1 MLIWAALAAAAAAFL
16 LVPGSGAGALRGG
29 GVVGAEVVMRA
40 GRAGSLSARLSDV
53 MAGIGRR
60 ISGALPGSRRR
71 RAAEH
76 DRVLEALGALVSEVR
91 AGQPIRRAWERAVA
105 SVSPGSTQ
113 VASRSLAAS
122 RWGGDV
128 VAALRQDARD
138 MREPLLEGLAACWS
152 VSEGTGAGLASSVER
167 LVEGARAAADVRV
180 QLEAHLA
187 APRATA
193 RLLASLPLLG
203 LLLGVSLGG
212 DPLSWLLGT
221 AVGRVCVIA
230 GIALTLLGL
239 WWTGRIADRAERLL

>member
-16 LVPGSGAGALRGG
+16 LMPGAGMGTLRGG
-29 GVVGAEVVMRA
+29 GVVGVEA
-40 GRAGSLSARLSDV
+40 GRRSGGARWIRTRLLAVAMD
-53 MAGIGRR
+53 IGRR
-60 ISGALPGSRRR
+60 ISVALPGSRRR

-76 DRVLEALGALVSEVR
+76 DRVIEALGALVSEVR
-91 AGQPIRRAWERAVA
+91 AGQPIRRAWERALT
-105 SVSPGSTQ
+105 SVSPGSTH

-138 MREPLLEGLAACWS
+138 MQEPLLEGLAACWS

-193 RLLASLPLLG
+193 RLLATLPLLG

-221 AVGRVCVIA
+221 AMGRACVVA
-230 GIALTLLGL
+230 GVALTLLGL

>member
-1 MLIWAALAAAAAAFL
+1 MLIWATLAAAAAAFL

-29 GVVGAEVVMRA
+29 GVVGAEVVRRA
-40 GRAGSLSARLSDV
+40 GWAGRLSV
-53 MAGIGRR
+53 AAKGIERR
-60 ISGALPGSRRR
+60 ISAALPGSRRR

-76 DRVLEALGALVSEVR
+76 DRVIEALGALVSEVR

-105 SVSPGSTQ
+105 SVSPGSTP
-113 VASRSLAAS
+113 VAHRSLAAS

-193 RLLASLPLLG
+193 RLLATLPLLG

-212 DPLSWLLGT
+212 DPLSWLLGSVMGR
-221 AVGRVCVIA
+221 ACVVGGV
-230 GIALTLLGL
+230 ALTLLGL